1 MRIQASL
8 LLLVACAGAHCQKRY
23 AENFVIDHTKPYAY
37 IKFDHIGP
45 RTPQGPEEGNI
56 GLWLRIVNNCRI
68 PIVVPASGYPKG
80 DKDPGV
86 GVLDEIELRKPGT
99 SLTMT
104 LSNGKEITIP
114 PQPPKTNEQPPKGY
128 AEDNIDVFSPVDIQ
142 PGASMLFSVPL
153 NHVSDWWNLYVRA
166 SLKVRG
172 TSGDSYGQ
180 PYTYLIF
187 TKNRIPPDALAKPT
201 PQTVTPPDSNSE
213 HEPNHTNP

>member
-1 MRIQASL
+1 MRIRVSL
-8 LLLVACAGAHCQKRY
+8 LLLAACMSAHCQKRY
-23 AENFVIDHTKPYAY
+23 ADDFVIDHSKPYAY
-37 IKFDHIGP
+37 IAFDHIGP

-86 GVLDEIELRKPGT
+86 VVLDEIELRKPGT

-104 LSNGKEITIP
+104 LADGKEITSN

-128 AEDNIDVFSPVDIQ
+128 AEDNIDVFSAIDIQ
-142 PGASMLFSVPL
+142 PGESLLFSVPL

-166 SLKVRG
+166 SLEVHG
-172 TSGDSYGQ
+172 TAVNSYEA
-180 PYTYLIF
+180 PYTHLVFSKKLI
-187 TKNRIPPDALAKPT
+187 PSDALAKPL
-201 PQTVTPPDSNSE
+201 PKTVTPPGNTGE
-213 HEPNHTNP
+213 HDPN